1 MRTTIKHLILIVVT
15 LSSILLYGANNAE
28 SNSVWIRPVIVDTIT
43 SVNNPDSAYRLFKDS
58 YVQVRDKKN
67 GDIIIGNDTLQTDNI
82 HLTEYSKGRQVS
94 KKEID
99 EYYQVKK
106 YIKNINDSILIFAF
120 ADLNNPKGPENYRL
134 YINSDNTVHKNL
146 SCGVNDTLRLADAGM
161 AHRQIIRIVLVPD
174 TSLALYIP
182 YEDIARETS
191 AVSDVTEA
199 PADSESAVLPLWVII
214 LIVVLGIGIVIVA
227 VFYFYILSIRKN
239 EDEEGCHYTT
249 KLIKKLD
256 SANTDFDKIKR
267 KTDNFILGTNSQIGE
282 KHQSRY
288 NEFIENLSKSMN
300 SLYSLIKVNI
310 HIISKDE
317 FDRCITQMQNVAKD
331 LKVSSKIKDTNNL
344 ESYLNDL
351 DTNIKC
357 INKLI
362 ESVKESAKNNKE
374 KDNASNM
381 DSYYRYDNIASDVNA
396 DPIIVLPAKKEGVP
410 DIKEVPEDVQNHIE
424 LLRKENE
431 TYKKESDIIIDSKD
445 DRYHLLYMDLESE
458 RKTSELLR
466 VQLQNAEGKLAIE
479 KKEREDIIKK
489 KVNEIEEDCKEK
501 IRRAEKTAEKIID
514 AANVRVKRAEEKT
527 RTISD
532 ELNAKFDVERKA
544 MMYKQKELAKALKE
558 TEEALGRTKSLLHN
572 TEDSLAQALR
582 QVQNLTV
589 KTELFHKHLSD
600 AVESMPYC
608 EGIMKLIDLAN
619 RIQESASGLL
629 QSDMEDKYFVY
640 KPMALYIA
648 KLNTIKMQNFY
659 TDVEMVARTGF
670 VIKGTPLASYDSKLS
685 KAELASMT
693 RNYFFTNYLKT
704 YFDAIVVLNESLAG
718 LPYLVEDVKN
728 SEVRVFGQY
737 RLELEETARKL
748 GINVLTVKVYDSVGI
763 NTDLLATEIDAGIEK
778 HGAIL
783 EIENCKVSL
792 IGGAPNT
799 ERIKVKI
806 QK

>member
-1 MRTTIKHLILIVVT
+1 MRTTIKHLILIIVAM
-15 LSSILLYGANNAE
+15 SSILLYGANTAE
-28 SNSVWIRPVIVDTIT
+28 SDSVWIRPVKKDTIT
-43 SVNNPDSAYRLFKDS
+43 SVNNPDSAYRLFIGS
-58 YVQVRDKKN
+58 FVQVRDKEN

-82 HLTEYSKGRQVS
+82 YLTEYSNRRQVS

-120 ADLNNPKGPENYRL
+120 ADLINPKGPENYRL

-161 AHRQIIRIVLVPD
+161 AHGQIIRIVLVPD

-182 YEDIARETS
+182 YEDIAS

-199 PADSESAVLPLWVII
+199 PADSESAVMPLWVII

-239 EDEEGCHYTT
+239 EDEEGCHSTT

-344 ESYLNDL
+344 ESYLNEL

-424 LLRKENE
+424 HLCKENE

-532 ELNAKFDVERKA
+532 ELNAKFDVEHKA